1 MLSFFRRMRKQLTDD
16 NPPTDKQDRFLKYS
30 RYAFGEIVL
39 VVIGILIALQINN
52 WNEDRKER
60 RIEVRYLENL
70 RADLKNDSLALLEI
84 KAHRV
89 NTAQAAKTLLE
100 IANSGHIND
109 VYEVDSL
116 YWAIGIWWEFIPN
129 DNTFQELISSGNLNI
144 IGDEKIK
151 KSLLKLSKDSEQIA
165 VDRDHMRRE
174 YEQYLYDQMVS
185 TVSFLKSKDP
195 DEFNDQ
201 WESWFY
207 SNRGVVSKNEESLA
221 MEYEKLL
228 NNPLFINGVALAGG
242 NSVYLVSVY
251 DRVLDDIS
259 ELIYRIDIAL
269 QE

>member
-1 MLSFFRRMRKQLTDD
+1 MLSFFRRMRKQLSDD
-16 NPPTDKQDRFLKYS
+16 NPPADGQVRFLKYS

-52 WNEDRKER
+52 WNEERKER
-60 RIEVRYLENL
+60 RIEARYLQNL
-70 RADLKNDSLALLEI
+70 KIDLENDSLALLEI
-84 KAHRV
+84 RAHRV
-89 NTAQAAKTLLE
+89 NTAHAAKTLLN
-100 IANSGHIND
+100 IANSGHIED
-109 VYEVDSL
+109 VYKVDSL

-144 IGDEKIK
+144 IRDEKIK
-151 KSLLKLSKDSEQIA
+151 KSLLKLSKDSEQIV

-174 YEQYLYDQMVS
+174 YDQYLYDQMVS

-195 DEFNDQ
+195 DQFNEQ

-207 SNRGVVSKNEESLA
+207 SNRGVISTNKEKLA
-221 MEYEKLL
+221 AEYEKLL
-228 NNPLFINGVALAGG
+228 NNPVFINGVALAGG

-259 ELIYRIDIAL
+259 ELIKRIDTIL